1 MASTPERIG
10 QRQTIGGPRQPSSAI
25 AVFYPGNSLMH
36 QVSGWAVKFPTYD
49 FALLFEESALE
60 VQAVLE
66 DSALSV
72 FDATDNPARALT
84 LLSQAIAEGGPDSAV
99 VYTELMYEE
108 LELFVRS
115 RGALFLL
122 GPMDD
127 AVWLELF
134 DKRTRR
140 RKTRRAA

>member
-1 MASTPERIG
+1 MARTPERIG
-10 QRQTIGGPRQPSSAI
+10 QRQTVGAARNRAPAI

-36 QVSGWAVKFPTYD
+36 QVSGWAVKFPAYD
-49 FALLFEESALE
+49 FALSFEELALE

-66 DSALSV
+66 DSTLSI
-72 FDATDNPARALT
+72 FDATDNPARALIA
-84 LLSQAIAEGGPDSAV
+84 LNQAIAEGGPDSAV
-99 VYTELMYEE
+99 VYTESMYED

-140 RKTRRAA
+140 RKARRAA